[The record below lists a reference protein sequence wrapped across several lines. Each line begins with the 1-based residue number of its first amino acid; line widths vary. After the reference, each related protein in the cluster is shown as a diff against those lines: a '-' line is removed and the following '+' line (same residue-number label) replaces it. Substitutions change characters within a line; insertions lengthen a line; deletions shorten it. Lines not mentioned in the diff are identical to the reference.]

1 MKNERDTLLRLAR
14 RLARRKHRLSWFM
27 GLTPCGGFAIW
38 RGMMHGN
45 EWRTSLEETRA
56 LVRNG
61 ARKPV

>member
-1 MKNERDTLLRLAR
+1 MTEHEKLAR
-14 RLARRKHRLSWFM
+14 RLARRKHRKSWFM
-27 GLTPCGGFAIW
+27 GMSECGAFALW
-38 RGMMHGN
+38 RGMIYGN